1 MIFCFLF
8 FVHLISVLEVKL
20 IYTVTWNGYINSWIQ
35 HRSLIVFL
43 LLLLSFKWIQLLDK
57 TKTTKY
63 KILFTVTFPD
73 VSWRKVNF
81 GGARILTE
89 LFVPERE
96 EDWKLQLIYTS
107 LKNAHKTTPRNI
119 NQELQTWNY
128 LANWQLEQLIACI
141 FERIYVCVLKLRV
154 VFLRLP
160 EESSLSAAWDGDAG
174 NKTTRLSFLGMLAKT
189 TSNKSEVKN
198 TQL

>member
-1 MIFCFLF
+1 MRVRKRMHNKEQEDVWPWHKSWTYKSENVSTCKLIFCFLF

-43 LLLLSFKWIQLLDK
+43 LLLLSFKWIQLFDK

-89 LFVPERE
+89 LFVPEGE

-107 LKNAHKTTPRNI
+107 LKKHIKQRRGI
-119 NQELQTWNY
+119 
-128 LANWQLEQLIACI
+128 
-141 FERIYVCVLKLRV
+141 
-154 VFLRLP
+154 
-160 EESSLSAAWDGDAG
+160 
-174 NKTTRLSFLGMLAKT
+174 
-189 TSNKSEVKN
+189 
-198 TQL
+198 